1 MPDRSRTDAQLS
13 SKDSNLKHEKL
24 ILRISFITSTFFLVC
39 EIVAALWTHS
49 QAVLIDCLYDLV
61 DLLMLVPLMLLVPKL
76 YKPVSERWPY
86 GLSQLEPLFIIIRCT
101 ILLVMDFFLMKD
113 CIDMILDGGHIIN
126 AHAVAGF
133 EFTMA
138 LCCIIMY
145 IILRIK
151 CHGYMSPAME
161 SELYVWKVDAYST
174 AGVGLAFVI
183 QIIIQKTPLAWL
195 TPYIDPGIAVIM
207 AIILLW
213 EPITMI
219 YEAVRSLIL
228 AAPKEEIRDEIRT
241 VIEGQLKPYGYQL
254 DFLDIVKTG
263 RRIWVDAYLLFPSD
277 TVDLSTLR
285 IIQDNAVNILN
296 GDIEDYVF
304 VEIIPEL
311 KNLH

>member
-1 MPDRSRTDAQLS
+1 MKGCGMMSQTD
-13 SKDSNLKHEKL
+13 NLKDEKR
-24 ILRISFITSTFFLVC
+24 ILRISCVMSTFFLLC

-61 DLLMLVPLMLLVPKL
+61 DLIMLLPLMLLVPKL

-101 ILLVMDFFLMKD
+101 VLLVMDFFLMKD
-113 CIDMILDGGHIIN
+113 CIEMIAEGGHIIN

-133 EFTMA
+133 EFGMA
-138 LCCIIMY
+138 VCCVVMY
-145 IILRIK
+145 IILRLM
-151 CHGYMSPAME
+151 CRRYMSPAME

-183 QIIIQKTPLAWL
+183 QIIIQNTKLAWL
-195 TPYIDPGIAVIM
+195 TPFIDPGIAVVM
-207 AIILLW
+207 AVILLW

-228 AAPKEEIRDEIRT
+228 AAPKEDVRDEIRA
-241 VIEGQLKPYGYQL
+241 VIENGLDKYGIKV

-263 RRIWVDAYLLFPSD
+263 RRIWVDVYIIPNGNML
-277 TVDLSTLR
+277 DLKILKKV
-285 IIQDNAVNILN
+285 QDEAVNVLN
-296 GDIEDYVF
+296 GEMEDDVF

-311 KNLH
+311 KDIK

>member
-1 MPDRSRTDAQLS
+1 MTQSDNMKS
-13 SKDSNLKHEKL
+13 EKL
-24 ILRISFITSTFFLVC
+24 ILRISFIMSTFFLIC
-39 EIVAALWTHS
+39 EVVAAIWTNS

-61 DLLMLVPLMLLVPKL
+61 DLLMLLPLMLLVPKL

-113 CIDMILDGGHIIN
+113 CIEMIIEGGHVIN

-133 EFTMA
+133 EFAMA
-138 LCCIIMY
+138 VCCIVMY
-145 IILRIK
+145 IILRLM
-151 CHGYMSPAME
+151 CRSYMSPAME

-195 TPYIDPGIAVIM
+195 TPYIDPGIAVVM
-207 AIILLW
+207 AVILLW

-219 YEAVRSLIL
+219 YEAIKSLIL
-228 AAPKEEIRDEIRT
+228 AAPKEEIRNSIRE
-241 VIEGQLKPYGYQL
+241 VIESELESHNCQL

-263 RRIWVDAYLLFPSD
+263 RRIWIDVYIVPPSD
-277 TVDLSTLR
+277 TLDLSSMK
-285 IIQDNAVNILN
+285 AVQENSMNILN
-296 GDIEDYVF
+296 DQLEDDVF
-304 VEIIPEL
+304 VELIPEL
-311 KNLH
+311 KYIK

>member
-1 MPDRSRTDAQLS
+1 MTQSDNMKS
-13 SKDSNLKHEKL
+13 EKL
-24 ILRISFITSTFFLVC
+24 ILRISFIMSTFFLIC
-39 EIVAALWTHS
+39 EVVAAIWTNS

-86 GLSQLEPLFIIIRCT
+86 GLSQLEPLFIIVRCT

-113 CIDMILDGGHIIN
+113 CLDMILDGGHIIN

-133 EFTMA
+133 EFAMA
-138 LCCIIMY
+138 VSCIVMY
-145 IILRIK
+145 IILRFK
-151 CHGYMSPAME
+151 CRDYMSPAME

-195 TPYIDPGIAVIM
+195 TPYIDPGIAIIM

-219 YEAVRSLIL
+219 YEAIRSLVL
-228 AAPKEEIRDEIRT
+228 AAPKEEMRENIRQ
-241 VIEGQLKPYGYQL
+241 VIEEELKTHNYRL

-263 RRIWVDAYLLFPSD
+263 RRIWIDVYIISPSD
-277 TVDLSTLR
+277 TLELNALKEVQENSMNTLND
-285 IIQDNAVNILN
+285 QLEE
-296 GDIEDYVF
+296 DIF
-304 VEIIPEL
+304 VELIPEL
-311 KNLH
+311 KYIK